1 MLLQLRHYGEFIVTF
16 EEISHLFLR
25 SCSFNYCQV
34 LHLVL
39 NQFWIFRSSRSEV
52 LCKNGAL
59 RNFTRFSGK
68 HLCRSL
74 LFKKSFWRSPSESSE
89 VRRFCQLSVKNK
101 FKQTVNEAW
110 VVHRVH
116 LYIWTAAGYK
126 LTAIGTHIWSFNL
139 INFEKF

>member
-25 SCSFNYCQV
+25 SVPLTIAKYSTLFLISFEYSEAV
-34 LHLVL
+34 A
-39 NQFWIFRSSRSEV
+39 EV
-52 LCKNGAL
+52 LCKKGAL
-59 RNFTRFSGK
+59 KNFTKISGK
-68 HLCRSL
+68 HLCQSL

-89 VRRFCQLSVKNK
+89 VHRFYQLSVKHK

-110 VVHRVH
+110 IVHKVH

-126 LTAIGTHIWSFNL
+126 LTAIGAHVWSFNL
-139 INFEKF
+139 INFENF